1 MAIVASILLILGALA
16 NISRVGYLRRLAA
29 QEGSPRIDSLRGA
42 RERLEMERSEHT
54 RPLLHEQPG
63 VRVPTPAPTTTGAP
77 GEVVED
83 PYKLSYGKSKQKP

>member
-42 RERLEMERSEHT
+42 RERLEMERSEHA

-63 VRVPTPAPTTTGAP
+63 VRVPAPTPTTGAL

-83 PYKLSYGKSKQKP
+83 PHTYREAVLR